1 MTVQTDTSSDQSN
14 SQVIIDSTNELVP
27 LYGPAGELVRNANV
41 GFRRVMGL
49 KSDLRATLWME

>member
-41 GFRRVMGL
+41 GLRAMGL
-49 KSDLRATLWME
+49 ESDLKANLWME